1 VVLYSINVFITFSLS
16 QFGMVRHWWEH
27 RAIAPQWWRKL
38 FINGFGLALTS
49 FILVSICVVKFTEGG
64 WITLLLTGALVT
76 LAFSIK
82 RHYLRVGQ
90 QLRRLDEII
99 ESVKISSAGTPVLSS
114 PAPCDPTARTAVVF
128 VTGFNGLGLHTLL
141 QAMRLFA
148 GAFRNFVFV
157 QIGVID
163 AGNFKGSSEIERL
176 RDHVVRE
183 SGQYLTYLRGQGYAC
198 EAITALGRDVVEE
211 IVALAPGITERY
223 PHAVFFAGQ
232 LVFERET
239 LFSRW
244 MHNGTVF
251 TLQRRFYLLGF
262 PFVTLP
268 IRVTEKRRTPAPL
281 RPPPAF

>member
-1 VVLYSINVFITFSLS
+1 
-16 QFGMVRHWWEH
+16 
-27 RAIAPQWWRKL
+27 
-38 FINGFGLALTS
+38 
-49 FILVSICVVKFTEGG
+49 
-64 WITLLLTGALVT
+64 
-76 LAFSIK
+76 
-82 RHYLRVGQ
+82 
-90 QLRRLDEII
+90 
-99 ESVKISSAGTPVLSS
+99 
-114 PAPCDPTARTAVVF
+114 
-128 VTGFNGLGLHTLL
+128 
-141 QAMRLFA
+141 MRLFA

-176 RDHVVRE
+176 REHVVRE